1 MDKILKV
8 TKKLKTFT
16 LEDIVMFSGIDTN
29 SVREFLQQSENI
41 KQVGNKFEYL
51 EIIKVEDKFKIIDK
65 NIPSKNSDITVIEAC
80 EEFLRIKY
88 KTLKPMSYQTYKTFI
103 YAQIIP
109 YFKTFCMKDL
119 TVQDIQNFKKYM
131 QENKV
136 SERRIKNILCLLN
149 QIIKHFQIEGYI
161 DKTCVF

>member
-119 TVQDIQNFKKYM
+119 TVQDIQNFQKYM

>member
-119 TVQDIQNFKKYM
+119 TVQDIQNFKNICKKIRFLNA
-131 QENKV
+131 EL
-136 SERRIKNILCLLN
+136 RIFYAC
-149 QIIKHFQIEGYI
+149 
-161 DKTCVF
+161 

>member
-16 LEDIVMFSGIDTN
+16 LDDIVMFSGIDTN

-119 TVQDIQNFKKYM
+119 TVKIF
-131 QENKV
+131 
-136 SERRIKNILCLLN
+136 RISKNICKKIRFLN
-149 QIIKHFQIEGYI
+149 AELRIFYA
-161 DKTCVF
+161 C

>member
-51 EIIKVEDKFKIIDK
+51 EIIKVEDICEFSHKTAFKKPTNSKGNVIMSGISLHLLSIFEEK
-65 NIPSKNSDITVIEAC
+65 PSKNNMIYNDI
-80 EEFLRIKY
+80 K
-88 KTLKPMSYQTYKTFI
+88 
-103 YAQIIP
+103 
-109 YFKTFCMKDL
+109 
-119 TVQDIQNFKKYM
+119 
-131 QENKV
+131 
-136 SERRIKNILCLLN
+136 
-149 QIIKHFQIEGYI
+149 G
-161 DKTCVF
+161 

>member
-65 NIPSKNSDITVIEAC
+65 NIPSKI
-80 EEFLRIKY
+80 
-88 KTLKPMSYQTYKTFI
+88 
-103 YAQIIP
+103 QI
-109 YFKTFCMKDL
+109 
-119 TVQDIQNFKKYM
+119 
-131 QENKV
+131 
-136 SERRIKNILCLLN
+136 LL
-149 QIIKHFQIEGYI
+149 
-161 DKTCVF
+161 

>member
-88 KTLKPMSYQTYKTFI
+88 KTLKPM
-103 YAQIIP
+103 
-109 YFKTFCMKDL
+109 
-119 TVQDIQNFKKYM
+119 
-131 QENKV
+131 
-136 SERRIKNILCLLN
+136 
-149 QIIKHFQIEGYI
+149 
-161 DKTCVF
+161 